1 MARDESVV
9 ARALCQLLEADMIA
23 QGMDPKLAAT
33 LAGRACEVGVVRSA
47 RGVKK
52 TAVKAKKKVGKT
64 AKNMKKALEEANKRA
79 RKQNGDFRKGFDQK
93 KLMSLAHKIRKGM
106 K

>member
-1 MARDESVV
+1 MAKDESVI

-23 QGMDPKLAAT
+23 QGMDPKLART

-52 TAVKAKKKVGKT
+52 GAQKVAKGTRKAAKGMDRALKEAHQKAKKK
-64 AKNMKKALEEANKRA
+64 
-79 RKQNGDFRKGFDQK
+79 NGDFKKDWDQSR
-93 KLMSLAHKIRKGM
+93 LMKTAHKLRRKYA
-106 K
+106 